1 MITIAMITL
10 PVSAMRRSFG
20 FAMNSL
26 KKEDIDILHSLSAWV
41 NVRIKDEVQKLMGK
55 TIGGDRSYQ
64 FVLNTQRKVII
75 PFPQ

>member
-1 MITIAMITL
+1 
-10 PVSAMRRSFG
+10 
-20 FAMNSL
+20 MNSL

-41 NVRIKDEVQKLMGK
+41 NVRIKDEVQKLMCK